1 MKIKLALMFLLSLAV
16 CSTVASC
23 SSIIGDDQSDSGA
36 ILDQYNLSDVRCD
49 DPESVNKTLSY
60 SEKKIPMPESKVNKA
75 GETIIVTS
83 GGNLDKY
90 LFYPNTIEFDMKV
103 NTIDAEIFSGQL
115 TLSIWDVDQYCG
127 GACSGKCEIDPVYFN
142 GHYLGTLTGANSEW
156 STTTFILDPS
166 WINGANGGSP
176 GVNHVKIIIDEG
188 SKSCWAVEC
197 DWGQLIINSG
207 AKGNAKIISISSD
220 KQAYSP
226 GNTINAI
233 IGLTTDQE
241 SQSVR
246 LETNLYDIYGQNV
259 NGHSSTITLHKD
271 AITNSNQQ
279 LSIPTNA
286 ALGDYHI
293 EAIVYDSNSIQ
304 QDKKSKMVTV
314 SSLPDFYVST
324 EDIKFLKINTISS
337 GLEVNAEA
345 SIHYENGNQ
354 PRSVDVKFYDEDIS
368 TGRRIEISSQNVN
381 MLPGINKVPQVW
393 NPSSREHGLYLVIDP
408 NNMIKES
415 DETNNAASNSL
426 KGPIIYDVIPQYTGY
441 YLANWPLTN
450 VYTVKT
456 SNDVKSVGFLMDYV
470 LKIDDDGSDGWS
482 MAYDMGSFPS
492 PKKLEIIAFDGANM
506 ASQPY
511 IIMPQVVSLPEWINW
526 AIQGNCNTDTQGNV
540 VTYGLKHTIHIPEPP
555 LEVKSPVPIPKAI
568 PIFGGVYEF
577 GLSSN
582 FGFEANNLGLAN
594 IFGGGEATATVADQE
609 GTIGVTLEG
618 ALRFLRDLKLELESA
633 ALHASGE
640 VSLPLQ
646 KIPLTIQIPYVGEFG
661 VVAGV
666 NLIPG
671 IEGVLNFVQDAA
683 GSIGPIKGLSW
694 KSSEIT
700 LSTAIEGYAKDADG
714 KFLEASITGEPSI
727 TGQVPEPIFKQV
739 AIDAYATLKYTFF
752 GKQDEYELHLLGLP
766 WSYPNSNYI
775 QNKLIIVNTTGWKPI
790 PRDYAT
796 SKYANFTGSGANLR
810 KMGMG
815 MLELNS
821 LTVQENPLVENVF
834 PYASPSIAIDGPDNM
849 TMVWCYDDINKPQ
862 GKGFEIYYST
872 WNSGLWSTP
881 SPITENYL
889 PEFSPKVKFDKNGNA
904 IAVWTLLNNTSISA
918 DTSIFSVLDDVEI
931 EYSVLNKTT
940 GLWCAPISLTDNSV
954 FEDHLSLSTAA
965 NDIVAATWLVDRDN
979 NLTTDSDRDIYYSVW
994 NGSDWTD
1001 PKAIAENVR
1010 TNTGPDLAYSQS
1022 NGVCVWSVDTDN
1034 NSTTTEDQ
1042 EISYSVWNGSQWS
1055 NPELLTS
1062 DSSEDTRPRLKFDNS
1077 NDIVLTWIK
1086 RNETADRIY
1095 TSKFDNSWSSPEL
1108 VAESTTINEM
1118 DLSFDTRNNAIVVW
1132 QGASLLGQ
1140 DIYYAVRDESN
1151 MIWRSEKQ
1159 LTNDTAAEWQLST
1172 AVNSK
1177 DELVASYVKKNM
1189 TLVNHTFEE
1198 GKSDLYYLIH
1208 PIMPDV
1214 AVDSADIAF
1223 SNTTAFP
1230 GDQITINATIHNI
1243 GDLQATSVDIAFFD
1257 GLNGPQIG
1265 TNQTIPLLFAGQNAT
1280 VSVIWNIPALQQSH
1294 DIYIEIDP
1302 NNDITETNESNNVAF
1317 KSTVLPDLKI
1327 NESDIIYYYEQRS
1340 LRINTTVRN
1349 LGVIPASN
1357 ILFEL
1362 FDGGIN
1368 GALINATTISTL
1380 SPNSNQTISTVW
1392 DVSGVSSGRHDMYVV
1407 VDRLNDIRE
1416 QNETNNMA
1424 NLGTMILPDLALNA
1438 NNVSIS
1444 ETSEGNATIE
1454 VVISNI
1460 GVSNAEN
1467 VTIELS
1473 DGNMSTNTT
1482 LIGNVTIDTIPPAG
1496 KSTIDIDWYATPS
1509 QHDINVQIDPNNL
1522 IQELDKAN
1530 NLAQIKALIT
1540 PCPDLVINS
1549 TDITFSDQNGL
1560 GQVVISALI
1569 HNVGPADAPS
1579 TTVGFYNGTPE
1590 ISQTNPYKTYVPNL
1604 LGTEVIPSIPSYS
1617 SVSVNLTAS
1626 WSPESGKLYNIYVFV
1641 DPKDCIRE
1649 RNESNNLEANNYP
1662 NGENH
1667 PPGVPSVPSGQT
1679 SGITGTSYDYATS
1692 ANDTDNDTILYTFDW
1707 GDGTTSITGLVASGT
1722 IVTEAHSWSAA
1733 GTYQVRA
1740 MANDSNGASS
1750 DWSEAL
1756 TVTINTPPNTP
1767 SVPTGSASG
1776 YAWAP
1781 YSYQTSATDPDGDQV
1796 QLTIDWGDGTNS
1808 TTGFVNSSTSA
1819 SLTHTWSAA
1828 GTYQIKAMSTDSK
1841 GATSTWSASL
1851 AVTIAPNE
1859 RPNAPSKPVGPTSGD
1874 VGASYPFLT
1883 SATDPNG
1890 EMVKYT
1896 YDWGDGTNY
1905 TSHPVNSGTTASI
1918 SHSWTKAGTY
1928 LIRIMATDIHGAP
1941 SAWSA
1946 VLEIHI
1952 GASIVADKIGVFR
1965 NGPWYLDQNGN
1976 RIWDPDS
1983 GDLSFWFGT
1992 SGDQPIAGDWNG
2004 DGHDEIGVFRNGPWY
2019 LDYNG
2024 NRIWD
2029 PDSGD
2034 LSFWFGTSGD
2044 QPIAG
2049 DWNGDGHDEIGVFRN
2064 GPWYLDYNGNRIW
2077 DPDSGDLSF
2086 WFGTSGD
2093 QPIAGDWNSD
2103 GHDEIGVF
2111 RNGPWYLDYNGNRI
2125 WDSDSGDLS
2134 FWFGTSGDQPIAGD
2148 WSSDGHDE
2156 IGVFRNGPWYLDYN
2170 GNRLWDPDSG
2180 DLSFW
2185 FGTSGDTP
2193 VSGRWGTSLSA
2204 FVEDGFQTSQAPAE
2218 QRYGFEDNSSSS
2230 LAQTTKRISE
2240 RKAALETVK
2249 QELGDQIH
2257 EIRASHEYFDRSA
2270 AFE

>member
-1 MKIKLALMFLLSLAV
+1 MKIKLALVFLLSLAI
-16 CSTVASC
+16 CSTVVLAVQFLAT
-23 SSIIGDDQSDSGA
+23 QSDSGA
-36 ILDQYNLSDVRCD
+36 ILDQNNFSNVRCD

-60 SEKKIPMPESKVNKA
+60 SEEKIPIPESTINQA
-75 GETIIVTS
+75 GETIIVTT
-83 GGNLDKY
+83 GGNLDRY
-90 LFYPNTIEFDMKV
+90 LYYPSTIEFDMLA
-103 NTIDAEIFSGQL
+103 NTADSGISSGQL
-115 TLSIWDVDQYCG
+115 TLSIYDVDQYCG
-127 GACSGKCEIDPVYFN
+127 SSCGGNCEVDPVYFN
-142 GHYLGTLTGANSEW
+142 SHYLGTLTGANNEW

-207 AKGNAKIISISSD
+207 AKGNAKIVSISSD

-279 LSIPTNA
+279 LTIPANA
-286 ALGDYHI
+286 ASGDFHI

-304 QDKKSKMVTV
+304 QDKKSKLITV

-324 EDIKFLKINTISS
+324 EDISFSKINTVPS
-337 GLEVNAEA
+337 GLEINAEA
-345 SIHYENGNQ
+345 AIHYENDNQ
-354 PRSVDVKFYDEDIS
+354 PRSIDVKFYDEEIAG
-368 TGRRIEISSQNVN
+368 GRRALINSQMVN
-381 MLPGINKVPQVW
+381 MFPGINKVPLVW
-393 NPSSREHGLYLVIDP
+393 NPSSRQHRLCVVIDP
-408 NNMIKES
+408 ANKIKES
-415 DETNNAASNSL
+415 DENNNAASNSL
-426 KGPIIYDVIPQYTGY
+426 KGPTIDDVTSKYTGY
-441 YLANWPLTN
+441 FLSLIQITN
-450 VYTVKT
+450 VYTAKT
-456 SNDVKSVGFLMDYV
+456 SSDVKYV
-470 LKIDDDGSDGWS
+470 EFDMNDEIERDEDGSDGWS
-482 MAYDMGSFPS
+482 MAYDMGSLPS
-492 PKKLEIIAFDGANM
+492 PSELVITAFDSANM
-506 ASQPY
+506 PSQPY
-511 IIMPQVVSLPEWINW
+511 TIIPQIAMLPEWMVFTLNNGNSAVEIQGNTITYKLKDPIIMPQPPIKVDCNIPRWIPLIN
-526 AIQGNCNTDTQGNV
+526 GK
-540 VTYGLKHTIHIPEPP
+540 YGLD
-555 LEVKSPVPIPKAI
+555 VAA
-568 PIFGGVYEF
+568 
-577 GLSSN
+577 N
-582 FGFEANNLGLAN
+582 FGFEANSKGLATVSGGGNATAEVDGGEGNIGITLEGVLRFLQNLHLTLNLESATLEISGDVTIPGPKWEFVIPIPFCGDTGLSIGTRFIPGIDSIFEFIEDPRGGIIAGLGWESSEGTLRSALEGFASIPICSLAN
-594 IFGGGEATATVADQE
+594 IEATL
-609 GTIGVTLEG
+609 G
-618 ALRFLRDLKLELESA
+618 
-633 ALHASGE
+633 
-640 VSLPLQ
+640 
-646 KIPLTIQIPYVGEFG
+646 
-661 VVAGV
+661 
-666 NLIPG
+666 
-671 IEGVLNFVQDAA
+671 
-683 GSIGPIKGLSW
+683 
-694 KSSEIT
+694 
-700 LSTAIEGYAKDADG
+700 
-714 KFLEASITGEPSI
+714 GEPSL
-727 TGQVPEPIFKQV
+727 TFQVPEPYFKKV
-739 AIDAYATLKYTFF
+739 CMDLYATFKATCGWLEFKGTYRPPNI
-752 GKQDEYELHLLGLP
+752 P
-766 WSYPNSNYI
+766 WCYPSSNYI
-775 QNKLIIVNTTGWKPI
+775 QNNMTLVSSTGWKSI

-796 SKYANFTGSGANLR
+796 SNYASFTGSIANLR
-810 KMGMG
+810 KMELNT
-815 MLELNS
+815 LELNP
-821 LTVQENPLVENVF
+821 LAVQEKSLVDNVF
-834 PYASPSIAIDGPDNM
+834 PYARPSIAINGNDKM
-849 TMVWCYDDINKPQ
+849 TMVWCHDDINKPQ
-862 GKGFEIYYST
+862 AKGFEIYYST
-872 WNSGLWSTP
+872 WDSGSWSIP
-881 SPITENYL
+881 SPVTDNYM
-889 PEFSPKVKFDKNGNA
+889 PEFNPIVKFDKDSNA
-904 IAVWTLLNNTSISA
+904 IAVWTLFNNTSISA
-918 DTSIFSVLDDVEI
+918 NTPIFSVLGDAEL
-931 EYSVLNKTT
+931 EYSILNKTT
-940 GLWCAPISLTDNSV
+940 GLWSTPKALTHNSV
-954 FEDHLSLSTAA
+954 FEIYTTLSTDA
-965 NDIVAATWLVDRDN
+965 NGNVADTWVVDKDN
-979 NLTTDSDRDIYYSVW
+979 NMTTDSDRDIYYSIW
-994 NGSDWTD
+994 NGSEWTES
-1001 PKAIAENVR
+1001 KIIAENVR
-1010 TNTGPDLAYSQS
+1010 IDAKPALAYSQTK
-1022 NGVCVWSVDTDN
+1022 GVCVWSADTDN
-1034 NSTTTEDQ
+1034 NSTTIEDR
-1042 EISYSVWNGSQWS
+1042 ELSYSVWNGSQWS
-1055 NPELLTS
+1055 KPELLTS
-1062 DSSEDTRPRLKFDNS
+1062 DSSEDTKPRIQFDKS
-1077 NDIVLTWIK
+1077 NDIVLAWIK
-1086 RNETADRIY
+1086 QNKTEDKIY
-1095 TSKFDNSWSSPEL
+1095 ISKFKNNWLSPEL
-1108 VAESTTINEM
+1108 VAESITINEM
-1118 DLSFDTRNNAIVVW
+1118 DLSFDTHNNAIVVW
-1132 QGASLLGQ
+1132 QGASSLGQ
-1140 DIYYAVRDESN
+1140 DIYYAVRDDSN
-1151 MIWRSEKQ
+1151 KIWRSEKQ
-1159 LTNDTAAEWQLST
+1159 LTNDMAAEWQLST
-1172 AVNSK
+1172 AVNSN

-1214 AVDSADIAF
+1214 TLDSADITF

-1243 GDLQATSVDIAFFD
+1243 GDLQATSVDTAFFD

-1265 TNQTIPLLFAGQNAT
+1265 TNQTIPLLMAGQNAT

-1294 DIYIEIDP
+1294 DVYIQIDP

-1327 NESDIIYYYEQRS
+1327 NESDITYYYEQKS
-1340 LRINTTVRN
+1340 LRINTTIRN

-1357 ILFEL
+1357 IPIEL

-1368 GALINATTISTL
+1368 GALINATSISTL
-1380 SPNSNQTISTVW
+1380 SPNSNQTISTIW
-1392 DVSGVSSGRHDMYVV
+1392 DVSGISSGRHDVYVV
-1407 VDRLNDIRE
+1407 VDRLNGIRE

-1424 NLGTMILPDLALNA
+1424 NLETMILPDLALNA

-1460 GVSNAEN
+1460 GISNSEN

-1473 DGNMSTNTT
+1473 DGNISANAT
-1482 LIGNVTIDTIPPAG
+1482 LIGNVTIDTIPPDG
-1496 KSTIDIDWYATPS
+1496 KSTIDINWYATPG
-1509 QHDINVQIDPNNL
+1509 QHDINVQIDPYNL

-1569 HNVGPADAPS
+1569 SNIGPADTPS

-1604 LGTEVIPSIPSYS
+1604 LGTEVIPSIPSYD

-1679 SGITGTSYDYATS
+1679 SGTTGTSYDYTTS

-1808 TTGFVNSSTSA
+1808 TTGFVNSATSA
-1819 SLTHTWSAA
+1819 SLTHTWTAA
-1828 GTYQIKAMSTDSK
+1828 GAYQIKAMSTDSK
-1841 GATSTWSASL
+1841 GATSAWSASL

-1905 TSHPVNSGTTASI
+1905 TTPLVNSGTTASI

-2125 WDSDSGDLS
+2125 WDPDSGDLS

-2148 WSSDGHDE
+2148 WNSDGHDE

-2204 FVEDGFQTSQAPAE
+2204 FAEDGFQTGQAPAQ

-2257 EIRASHEYFDRSA
+2257 EIKASHEYFDRSA
-2270 AFE
+2270 EFE